1 VSDKWWS
8 VLFGVVMIGCGAIFV
23 VAPVAGWWMPE
34 GVSSHAW
41 NIDFLFYIILA
52 ITGFFFILTEALLV
66 YFMYRYAALGPSE
79 VRRPSIWRG
88 VFMPL
93 TSVFNTSHKIEM
105 AWTVVPAIILVYIAV
120 AQVNTWAEVKYKSR
134 LQEALKSEASVPVQV
149 DLSARQFEW
158 RFRYPSPETWRMWKK
173 NAELAQAWVRTPN
186 FDDIYM
192 PNELHCIKDRHVVVQ
207 LSTKDVIH
215 SFNIPQMR
223 VKQDALPGKI
233 IPVWFKPT
241 GMYVGTDERGKPIY
255 RGNVVKVPG
264 IDGRFRW
271 EDGGGLDSEN
281 GKPFEPAKVWQIAC
295 AEVCGWGHY
304 RMIGRTYVHDDESD
318 FLEWLESAA
327 TRQNNFGK

>member
-23 VAPVAGWWMPE
+23 VAPAAGWWMPE

-66 YFMYRYAALGPSE
+66 YFMYRYAAVAPGE
-79 VRRPSIWRG
+79 VRGTSVWLK
-88 VFMPL
+88 VFQPL
-93 TSVFNTSHKIEM
+93 TNVFNTSYKIEM
-105 AWTVVPAIILVYIAV
+105 AWTVVPAIILVYIAF

-134 LQEALKSEASVPVQV
+134 LQDALKSEVGQPVQV

-158 RFRYPSPETWRMWKK
+158 RFRYPSPDTWRMWKK
-173 NAELAQAWVRTPN
+173 NPELAQVWVRTPN
-186 FDDIYM
+186 FDDVYV

-241 GMYVGTDERGKPIY
+241 GMLVGDHRV
-255 RGNVVKVPG
+255 GNVTKVPG
-264 IDGRFRW
+264 SDGKFRW

-295 AEVCGWGHY
+295 AELCGWGHY
-304 RMIGRTYVHDDESD
+304 RMIGRTYVHDDEPD

-327 TRQNNFGK
+327 IRQNNFGK